1 MKLKQYNMRK
11 VFTNSEIVHVFN
23 EQNQNEGRTSNGSM
37 YFYNNKIYSYGSHY
51 LLGHFIDN
59 DTILINDK
67 GYSATTGKHIYLLGD
82 ATRNKKQYFTTRI
95 EYKTVNRNIKEYLNK
110 LTRATKRKNYYLRA
124 INRTLKMYFDY
135 LEYTKQKTKHKKYK
149 EHREI
154 LRLANDFYN
163 NFDNLQETI
172 KEANK
177 KQAIKDK
184 KAIIQKIK
192 DWKNLKINSFR
203 NKTNNDFLRLN
214 NDFVETSQNVKIP
227 ILEAKRLL
235 KLIEHKNIIGQRVDN
250 RFIVK
255 AFKSVLKVGCHNIP
269 VKEINYIKQL
279 IK

>member
-1 MKLKQYNMRK
+1 MKT

-23 EQNQNEGRTSNGSM
+23 EQKQNEGRTSNSSM
-37 YFYNNKIYSYGSHY
+37 YFYNNKIFSYGSHY
-51 LLGHFIDN
+51 LLGYFIDN

-67 GYSATTGKHIYLLGD
+67 GYSNTTSKHINLITG
-82 ATRNKKQYFTTRI
+82 ATRNRKQYFVTKTD
-95 EYKTVNRNIKEYLNK
+95 YKIVNRNIKDYLNK
-110 LTRATKRKNYYLRA
+110 ITRARKAKEYYLN
-124 INRTLKMYFDY
+124 IIDSTLKIYFDY

-149 EHREI
+149 EHRET

-184 KAIIQKIK
+184 KAIIQKVK
-192 DWKNLKINSFR
+192 DWKNLKINWFR
-203 NKTNNDFLRLN
+203 NKTNNDFLRLR
-214 NDFVETSQNVKIP
+214 NDFIETSQGVKIP

-255 AFKSVLKVGCHNIP
+255 AFNSVLKVGCHNIP

>member
-1 MKLKQYNMRK
+1 MKK

-23 EQNQNEGRTSNGSM
+23 EQNQYEGRTSTGSM

-51 LLGHFIDN
+51 LLGHFLDN
-59 DTILINDK
+59 DTILINDT
-67 GYSATTGKHIYLLGD
+67 GYSNTTSKHIYLLQD
-82 ATRNKKQYFTTRI
+82 ATRNRKQYFITQT
-95 EYKTVNRNIKEYLNK
+95 EYKAVNESVKDYLNK
-110 LTRATKRKNYYLRA
+110 LTRATKKKQYYLSRVDS
-124 INRTLKMYFDY
+124 TLKMYFDY

-149 EHREI
+149 EHRET

-163 NFDNLQETI
+163 NFENLKETI
-172 KEANK
+172 KESNR

-184 KAIIQKIK
+184 KAIEQKLK
-192 DWKNLKINSFR
+192 DWKKLKINWFR
-203 NKTNNDFLRLN
+203 NKTNIDFLRLN

-255 AFKSVLKVGCHNIP
+255 AFNSVLKVGCHNIP
-269 VKEINYIKQL
+269 IKEINYIKQL
-279 IK
+279 IN

>member
-1 MKLKQYNMRK
+1 MKT

-23 EQNQNEGRTSNGSM
+23 EQNQYEGRTSTGSM

-59 DTILINDK
+59 DTIIINDT
-67 GYSATTGKHIYLLGD
+67 GYSNTTSKHIYLLQD
-82 ATRNKKQYFTTRI
+82 ATRNRKQYFITQT
-95 EYKTVNRNIKEYLNK
+95 EYKTVNESIKDYLNK
-110 LTRATKRKNYYLRA
+110 LTRATKKKEYYLSR
-124 INRTLKMYFDY
+124 INDTLKMYFDY

-149 EHREI
+149 EHRET

-163 NFDNLQETI
+163 NFDSLQETI
-172 KEANK
+172 KESNR
-177 KQAIKDK
+177 KQAVKDK
-184 KAIIQKIK
+184 KAIIQKVK
-192 DWKNLKINSFR
+192 DWKSLKINWFR

-214 NDFVETSQNVKIP
+214 NDFIETSQNVKIP

-250 RFIVK
+250 RFVVK
-255 AFKSVLKVGCHNIP
+255 AFNSVLKVGCHNIP
-269 VKEINYIKQL
+269 VKEINYIKEL

>member
-1 MKLKQYNMRK
+1 MKR

-59 DTILINDK
+59 DTILIDDT
-67 GYSATTGKHIYLLGD
+67 GYSKTTSKHISLITS
-82 ATRNKKQYFTTRI
+82 ATRNRKQYFVTKTN
-95 EYKTVNRNIKEYLNK
+95 YKIVNKNIKDYLNK
-110 LTRATKRKNYYLRA
+110 LTRARKSKEFYLYE
-124 INRTLKMYFDY
+124 INSTLKMYFDY

-149 EHREI
+149 EHRETLKI
-154 LRLANDFYN
+154 ANDFYN

-172 KEANK
+172 KESNR

-184 KAIIQKIK
+184 QAIKQKVQ
-192 DWKNLKINSFR
+192 DWKNLKINWFR
-203 NKTNNDFLRLN
+203 NKTNSDFLRVN

-235 KLIEHKNIIGQRVDN
+235 KLIEHKNIIGERVDN

-255 AFKSVLKVGCHNIP
+255 AFNSVLKVGCHNIP

-279 IK
+279 IN